1 MLGCCVARVYI
12 QELGG
17 YVLAT
22 ADCRAE
28 GYEQKAS
35 AMNETLQVPSC
46 AVRIEYV
53 WLS

>member
-1 MLGCCVARVYI
+1 MYSQNISSSLQAFI
-12 QELGG
+12 
-17 YVLAT
+17 T

-35 AMNETLQVPSC
+35 AMNDTLQVPSC
-46 AVRIEYV
+46 EVKIEYS